1 MPPPSD
7 VCYTFA
13 TKGALLRDEHGFGAP
28 PFRLQ
33 LPNAAPEAPNNWS
46 LFDEYLELCE
56 RHRWRM
62 EDVRVQIAGVDPA
75 SLTENDRR
83 VLDCA
88 GEVAIV
94 EGNAPSIVVNQ
105 LAIMLHDAEYASW
118 STYQVGE
125 EAKHFHAIRHYCRH
139 VGHSMAPAHQEA
151 EWAARQKGFDAAD
164 FQDQYACILIN
175 LFGETLNIHLYQVLA
190 TNADEPV
197 LKELLLLIARDERR
211 HQQYFV
217 SYFAKRAGE
226 DPRFIE
232 RSQVA
237 LTRLLKLD
245 AAPERGPQH
254 HQGTGVSS
262 YLAATEKVL
271 RYGYSL
277 DIITRTVKEQW
288 ALLGELFGDRL
299 QIDRRQF
306 YARQMARPSAVQ
318 AAAANE

>member
-1 MPPPSD
+1 MQ
-7 VCYTFA
+7 
-13 TKGALLRDEHGFGAP
+13 DETGFGAP
-28 PFRLQ
+28 PFQLR
-33 LPNAAPEAPNNWS
+33 LPNAAPDAPNNWS
-46 LFDEYLELCE
+46 LFDEFFELCE

-62 EDVRVQIAGVDPA
+62 EDVRAEIAAVDPA

-83 VLDCA
+83 VLDCV
-88 GEVAIV
+88 GEVAVV

-105 LAIMLHDAEYASW
+105 LAIMLRDAEYASW

-139 VGHSMAPAHQEA
+139 VGHEMAAAHGEA

-190 TNADEPV
+190 ANADEPV
-197 LKELLLLIARDERR
+197 LKELLQRIARDERR

-217 SYFAKRAGE
+217 RYFAKRAAE
-226 DPRFIE
+226 DPRFVE
-232 RSQVA
+232 QSQSA
-237 LTRLLKLD
+237 LKRMLKLD
-245 AAPERGPQH
+245 VAPERQPQQ

-288 ALLGELFGDRL
+288 ALLGELFGERL

-318 AAAANE
+318 AAVARE

>member
-1 MPPPSD
+1 M
-7 VCYTFA
+7 C
-13 TKGALLRDEHGFGAP
+13 ALKSPR
-28 PFRLQ
+28 
-33 LPNAAPEAPNNWS
+33 
-46 LFDEYLELCE
+46 
-56 RHRWRM
+56 
-62 EDVRVQIAGVDPA
+62 VDPA

-94 EGNAPSIVVNQ
+94 EGNAPTIVVNQ

-139 VGHSMAPAHQEA
+139 VGHAMAAAHQEA
-151 EWAARQKGFDAAD
+151 GVGGAAKGFDAAD

-197 LKELLLLIARDERR
+197 LKDLLQLIARDERR

-217 SYFAKRAGE
+217 GYFAKRAAE
-226 DPRFIE
+226 DPQFIAE
-232 RSQVA
+232 RSQAA

-245 AAPERGPQH
+245 AAP
-254 HQGTGVSS
+254 GT
-262 YLAATEKVL
+262 
-271 RYGYSL
+271 R
-277 DIITRTVKEQW
+277 
-288 ALLGELFGDRL
+288 
-299 QIDRRQF
+299 
-306 YARQMARPSAVQ
+306 
-318 AAAANE
+318 AAAASGHGGVRAISPRRRRCCVMATRSTSSPAR